1 MVLHVLLNNDERTN
15 ERVNSIIV
23 VIVGKKLV

>member
-1 MVLHVLLNNDERTN
+1 MVLHVLLKNDERTN